1 MRVTLNIVQDL
12 FFLNSDPWTNT
23 GNTSSKSNKEVF
35 MENV

>member
-1 MRVTLNIVQDL
+1 MRVTLNIVQDS
-12 FFLNSDPWTNT
+12 FFLNSDPNT